1 MKQYTAVIF
10 DLDGTLLDTL
20 DDLTDAVNDTLQK
33 HGFPTESKEHIRM
46 ALGNGIVSLFEA
58 FVPHGQQNARFGCC
72 LDHFRAVY
80 PQMSQNH
87 TKPYAGIPE
96 MLSVLEENGIV
107 TAVVSNKFHD
117 AAKALVM
124 QYFPSVSCSMGEQ
137 ESLGIRRKPAPDMIF
152 RIMQEYS
159 IPAEQCLY
167 VGDSEVDIETAENA
181 GIDCVSV
188 TWGLRD
194 SAFLQD
200 RGATLLIHTPDALT
214 QYLLQHIKP
223 YKE

>member
-1 MKQYTAVIF
+1 
-10 DLDGTLLDTL
+10 
-20 DDLTDAVNDTLQK
+20 
-33 HGFPTESKEHIRM
+33 
-46 ALGNGIVSLFEA
+46 
-58 FVPHGQQNARFGCC
+58 
-72 LDHFRAVY
+72 
-80 PQMSQNH
+80 
-87 TKPYAGIPE
+87 
-96 MLSVLEENGIV
+96 
-107 TAVVSNKFHD
+107 
-117 AAKALVM
+117 
-124 QYFPSVSCSMGEQ
+124 MGEQ
-137 ESLGIRRKPAPDMIF
+137 ESLGIHRKPAPDMIF

-223 YKE
+223 NKE